1 MTSILDGHSIIPVV
15 AIERVEH
22 AIPLAETLLSGGISV
37 LEVTLRTDAAI
48 ESITKIINSVPE
60 LIVGSGTVC
69 NEKQFKLSQDIGC
82 KFIVSPGLTPSL
94 LDLARESQQDF
105 LPGISS
111 ASEIMLGLE
120 YGFNRFKFF
129 PAEASGGIATLKS
142 VKGPFGNVK
151 FCATGGIGAHNFLNY
166 LSQDNVSAVGGS
178 WMASSELMAANDWLK
193 IEELV
198 KHAVSL
204 QSVSVEV

>member
-1 MTSILDGHSIIPVV
+1 MNSILDGHAIIPVV
-15 AIERVEH
+15 AIEKVEH

-142 VKGPFGNVK
+142 LKGPFGNLK

-178 WMASSELMAANDWLK
+178 WMASPELMAANDWLK

-198 KHAVSL
+198 KQAVSL
-204 QSVSVEV
+204 QSVSV

>member
-15 AIERVEH
+15 AIEKVEH

-129 PAEASGGIATLKS
+129 PAEASGGITTLQS
-142 VKGPFGNVK
+142 LKGPFGNVK

-204 QSVSVEV
+204 QSVSV

>member
-15 AIERVEH
+15 AIEKVEH

-142 VKGPFGNVK
+142 LKGPFGNLK

-178 WMASSELMAANDWLK
+178 WMASPELMAANDWLK

-198 KHAVSL
+198 KQAVSL
-204 QSVSVEV
+204 QSVSV

>member
-129 PAEASGGIATLKS
+129 PAEALGGITTLKS
-142 VKGPFGNVK
+142 LKGPFGNVK
-151 FCATGGIGAHNFLNY
+151 FCATGGIGGHNFLNY

-204 QSVSVEV
+204 QSVSV

>member
-1 MTSILDGHSIIPVV
+1 MNSILDGHAIIPVV
-15 AIERVEH
+15 AIEKVEH

-142 VKGPFGNVK
+142 LKGPFGNLK

-198 KHAVSL
+198 KQAVSL
-204 QSVSVEV
+204 QSVSV

>member
-15 AIERVEH
+15 AIEKVEH

-142 VKGPFGNVK
+142 LKGPFGNIK

-178 WMASSELMAANDWLK
+178 WMASPELMAANDWLK

-198 KHAVSL
+198 KQAVSL
-204 QSVSVEV
+204 QSVSV

>member
-15 AIERVEH
+15 AIEKVEH

-37 LEVTLRTDAAI
+37 LEITLRTDAAI

-94 LDLARESQQDF
+94 LDLARESNLPLKMVIPDPTSTAFFQAHLQIPNSHHKLELTYSPDF
-105 LPGISS
+105 KVKFPEDLIHVCIRVDDIVVYCEMLEG
-111 ASEIMLGLE
+111 LGLKTDLWPT
-120 YGFNRFKFF
+120 NWRDKFKD
-129 PAEASGGIATLKS
+129 GKRN
-142 VKGPFGNVK
+142 GP
-151 FCATGGIGAHNFLNY
+151 
-166 LSQDNVSAVGGS
+166 
-178 WMASSELMAANDWLK
+178 
-193 IEELV
+193 
-198 KHAVSL
+198 
-204 QSVSVEV
+204 

>member
-1 MTSILDGHSIIPVV
+1 MTSILDGHPIIPVV
-15 AIERVEH
+15 AIEKVEH

-129 PAEASGGIATLKS
+129 PAEALGGITALKS
-142 VKGPFGNVK
+142 LKGPFGNVK

-198 KHAVSL
+198 KQAVSL
-204 QSVSVEV
+204 QSVSV

>member
-1 MTSILDGHSIIPVV
+1 MNSILDGHAIIPVV
-15 AIERVEH
+15 AIEKVEH

-142 VKGPFGNVK
+142 LKGPFGNVK

-178 WMASSELMAANDWLK
+178 WMASSELMAVNDWLK

-204 QSVSVEV
+204 QSVSV

>member
-15 AIERVEH
+15 AIEKVEH

-142 VKGPFGNVK
+142 LKGPFGNVK

-178 WMASSELMAANDWLK
+178 WMASPELMAANDWLK

-198 KHAVSL
+198 KQAVSL
-204 QSVSVEV
+204 QSVSV

>member
-15 AIERVEH
+15 AIEKVEH

-142 VKGPFGNVK
+142 LKGPFGNVK

-204 QSVSVEV
+204 QSVSV

>member
-15 AIERVEH
+15 AIEKVEH

-142 VKGPFGNVK
+142 LKGPFGNLK

-204 QSVSVEV
+204 QSVSV

>member
-15 AIERVEH
+15 AIEKVEH

-69 NEKQFKLSQDIGC
+69 SEKQFKLSQDIGC

-142 VKGPFGNVK
+142 LKGPFGNLK

-178 WMASSELMAANDWLK
+178 WMASPELMAANDWLK

-198 KHAVSL
+198 KQAVSL
-204 QSVSVEV
+204 QSVSV

>member
-15 AIERVEH
+15 AIEKVEH

-105 LPGISS
+105 MPGISS

-129 PAEASGGIATLKS
+129 PAEALGCLLYTSPS
-142 VKGPFGNVK
+142 PR
-151 FCATGGIGAHNFLNY
+151 
-166 LSQDNVSAVGGS
+166 D
-178 WMASSELMAANDWLK
+178 
-193 IEELV
+193 
-198 KHAVSL
+198 
-204 QSVSVEV
+204 

>member
-15 AIERVEH
+15 AIEKVEH

-111 ASEIMLGLE
+111 ASEINSKVFLL
-120 YGFNRFKFF
+120 FL
-129 PAEASGGIATLKS
+129 S
-142 VKGPFGNVK
+142 FG
-151 FCATGGIGAHNFLNY
+151 TE
-166 LSQDNVSAVGGS
+166 
-178 WMASSELMAANDWLK
+178 SSS
-193 IEELV
+193 IF
-198 KHAVSL
+198 
-204 QSVSVEV
+204 